1 VFENKML
8 RGIFGPKKE
17 KLTGGWIKLCIEE
30 SRYLEYL
37 KKSEVGRACSTHGR
51 EMLKS
56 YGHKI

>member
-1 VFENKML
+1 ML